1 MTALYED
8 YLKETKCLTLE
19 EMQKIHESMELEI
32 RTDPDALE
40 LYRELLGT
48 AIRYAGI
55 RARWPQLSR
64 EEKMEQDPGRT
75 ACHDSVIVKC
85 NMLSRYLRMQGKKAA
100 WRDVLGDE
108 TADPYDRK
116 RIGDFAC
123 YLAFV
128 NGLNAR

>member
-8 YLKETKCLTLE
+8 YLKETKCLALE

-48 AIRYAGI
+48 AIRYANI
-55 RARWPQLSR
+55 RARWPQLSQ

-108 TADPYDRK
+108 AEDPYDRK

-123 YLAFV
+123 YLAFI